1 MSEVTKAYGEFIRN
15 KRNEKGMTQGEVA
28 KKLGTTQQAYSRYEK
43 GLREPEFD
51 IMIQIS
57 AVLDFKPS
65 EFFDGYMAQRLSWYA
80 ERLKERNDDSNNR

>member
-1 MSEVTKAYGEFIRN
+1 MSEITKAYGEFIRN
-15 KRNEKGMTQGEVA
+15 KRNEKGMTQLEVA

-57 AVLDFKPS
+57 AILDFKPS
-65 EFFDGYMAQRLSWYA
+65 EFFDGYMEQSHGWYGK
-80 ERLKERNDDSNNR
+80 RLKERKDD

>member
-15 KRNEKGMTQGEVA
+15 KRTERGMTQGEVA
-28 KKLGTTQQAYSRYEK
+28 KKLGTTQQAYGRYEQ

-57 AVLDFKPS
+57 AILDFKPS
-65 EFFDGYMAQRLSWYA
+65 EFFDGYMAHRYSW
-80 ERLKERNDDSNNR
+80 